1 MTLGRPGAAARPP
14 AGARVTCDRVVC
26 DASHG
31 VAVAVALSR
40 RVYRAFVQDTRWALD
55 VWARPHE
62 VRAKNGLRGTDGTFF
77 LSLFIQMK

>member
-1 MTLGRPGAAARPP
+1 
-14 AGARVTCDRVVC
+14 
-26 DASHG
+26 